1 MMSIQHSYTGNQNKD
16 PTFLTTLKAIY
27 TAINDDVSPSIT
39 DNTYLTLLDNLQLLY
54 VCHVKVVV
62 VLILV
67 TLVLI
72 LSLLVILVML
82 LLR

>member
-1 MMSIQHSYTGNQNKD
+1 MMSIQSTYTENQNKD
-16 PTFLTTLKAIY
+16 PTFLTTLNVIY
-27 TAINDDVSPSIT
+27 AVIKDDISPSIT

-62 VLILV
+62 VLIV
-67 TLVLI
+67 ITLLLI
-72 LSLLVILVML
+72 LALLIILVML

>member
-27 TAINDDVSPSIT
+27 AVINDDVSPSIT
-39 DNTYLTLLDNLQLLY
+39 DNTYLTLLDNLQLLHDIY
-54 VCHVKVVV
+54 IQVVA
-62 VLILV
+62 VLIV
-67 TLVLI
+67 ITLLLI
-72 LSLLVILVML
+72 LALLVILVML

>member
-1 MMSIQHSYTGNQNKD
+1 MMSICSSYMENQNKD

-27 TAINDDVSPSIT
+27 AVIYDDVSPSIT

-62 VLILV
+62 VLIVV
-67 TLVLI
+67 TLLLI
-72 LSLLVILVML
+72 LALLIILVML

>member
-1 MMSIQHSYTGNQNKD
+1 MYIQSTYTENQTQD

-27 TAINDDVSPSIT
+27 AIIYDEVSPSIT

-54 VCHVKVVV
+54 VSHVKVVA
-62 VLILV
+62 VLIV
-67 TLVLI
+67 ITLLLI
-72 LSLLVILVML
+72 LALLIILVML

>member
-1 MMSIQHSYTGNQNKD
+1 MMYIQSTYIGNQNKD

-27 TAINDDVSPSIT
+27 AVIYDEVSPSIT

-54 VCHVKVVV
+54 VCHVKVVA
-62 VLILV
+62 VLIV
-67 TLVLI
+67 ITLLLI
-72 LSLLVILVML
+72 LALLIILVML